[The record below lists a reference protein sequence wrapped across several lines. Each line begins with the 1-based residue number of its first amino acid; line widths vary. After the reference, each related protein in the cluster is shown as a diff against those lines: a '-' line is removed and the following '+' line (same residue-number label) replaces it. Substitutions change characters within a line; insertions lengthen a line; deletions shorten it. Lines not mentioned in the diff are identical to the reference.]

1 LTSGQHPGSTS
12 RLASRSPGSTSA
24 GGLTESRREVLSY
37 AEVIRKHFTRVA
49 EMNPDYS
56 DYTDYRPDGA
66 RER

>member
-1 LTSGQHPGSTS
+1 M
-12 RLASRSPGSTSA
+12 
-24 GGLTESRREVLSY
+24 LSY